1 METTTAT
8 GTTTTGTTT
17 TNSPEHVFT
26 KDESVKILTNFIAG
40 LSDETKA
47 AIDPDALASLESVS
61 DALVQAFARIDQLN
75 QTVADLQKV
84 SEDYKAKIA
93 SYAADQA
100 SRMAQATSEQEEEKN
115 PAEVALQ
122 KIEESED
129 D

>member
-1 METTTAT
+1 MTETATTPTTTTAT
-8 GTTTTGTTT
+8 T
-17 TNSPEHVFT
+17 TNNPEHVFT
-26 KDESVKILTNFIAG
+26 KDEAVKTLTDFIAG

-47 AIDPDALASLESVS
+47 AIDPASLASLESVS

-100 SRMAQATSEQEEEKN
+100 SRMAQASEQEEEEN

-122 KIEESED
+122 KIESED

>member
-1 METTTAT
+1 MTEPA
-8 GTTTTGTTT
+8 TTTTPTATPT
-17 TNSPEHVFT
+17 TNNPEHVFT
-26 KDESVKILTNFIAG
+26 KDESVKILTDFIAD

-100 SRMAQATSEQEEEKN
+100 SRMAQTTSEQEEEKN
-115 PAEVALQ
+115 PAEVALE
-122 KIEESED
+122 KIESED

>member
-1 METTTAT
+1 MTESTTMPTTMPETTT
-8 GTTTTGTTT
+8 
-17 TNSPEHVFT
+17 NNPEHVFT
-26 KDESVKILTNFIAG
+26 KDEAVKILTDFIGG

-47 AIDPDALASLESVS
+47 AIDPDTLASLESVS

-100 SRMAQATSEQEEEKN
+100 SRMAQASEQEEEKN
-115 PAEVALQ
+115 PAEIALA
-122 KIEESED
+122 KIESED

>member
-1 METTTAT
+1 MAETTT
-8 GTTTTGTTT
+8 TTT
-17 TNSPEHVFT
+17 TNNPEHVFT
-26 KDESVKILTNFIAG
+26 KDESVKILTDFISG

-47 AIDPDALASLESVS
+47 AIDPNSLASLESVS

-100 SRMAQATSEQEEEKN
+100 SRMAQASEQEEEEEN

-122 KIEESED
+122 KIESED
-129 D
+129 E

>member
-1 METTTAT
+1 MTEPTTPTMT
-8 GTTTTGTTT
+8 EPTT

-26 KDESVKILTNFIAG
+26 KDEAVKTLTDFIAG

-47 AIDPDALASLESVS
+47 AIDPNALASLESVS

-75 QTVADLQKV
+75 QTVANLQKV

-100 SRMAQATSEQEEEKN
+100 SRMAQASEQEEEKN

-122 KIEESED
+122 KIESED